1 MVWYAHVGG
10 LSDGPMA
17 DGPVSGDGPGLA
29 RGLGARLGDPGR
41 LAHQEH
47 QVHPRLNTQSGGPSS
62 FSLRFGINECV
73 NGVLYLTFYKNT
85 YERIGGIEKL
95 NNVLFLRR
103 SCYIFALL

>member
-47 QVHPRLNTQSGGPSS
+47 QVHPRLNTQA
-62 FSLRFGINECV
+62 LRGA
-73 NGVLYLTFYKNT
+73 KQ
-85 YERIGGIEKL
+85 
-95 NNVLFLRR
+95 LF
-103 SCYIFALL
+103 FKVWN